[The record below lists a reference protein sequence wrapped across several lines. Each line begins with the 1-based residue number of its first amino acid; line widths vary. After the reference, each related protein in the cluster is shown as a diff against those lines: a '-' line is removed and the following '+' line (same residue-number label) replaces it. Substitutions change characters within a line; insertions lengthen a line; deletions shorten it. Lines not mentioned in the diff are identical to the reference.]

1 MQGHVM
7 ESGTTNFG
15 VNITT
20 FQLHAAIYAARPD
33 LKAIIDIQVYV
44 TFFINIKFPNYY
56 LFLFTEDLF
65 WLYHLCAVVCC
76 TSVKKVL

>member
-33 LKAIIDIQVYV
+33 LKAIIDVQVYV
-44 TFFINIKFPNYY
+44 NASLIVRNSQIINYFY
-56 LFLFTEDLF
+56 L
-65 WLYHLCAVVCC
+65 
-76 TSVKKVL
+76 